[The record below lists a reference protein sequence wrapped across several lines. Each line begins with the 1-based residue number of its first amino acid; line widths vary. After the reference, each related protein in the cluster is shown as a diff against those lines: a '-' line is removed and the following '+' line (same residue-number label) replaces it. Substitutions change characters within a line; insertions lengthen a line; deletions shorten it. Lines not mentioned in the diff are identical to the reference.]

1 MIKKIIFKKV
11 TFFNIKDNEIS
22 SLFNIDGLFVFPSG
36 PNLSEMRIGS
46 EYHLSLKKADYV
58 FFDSGFFVLLLK
70 LFKGINVNKVSGYKF
85 LNYFFKHL
93 SKTKNKSIFCID
105 PDKNTSIINK
115 KFLNKLG
122 AKNVYSYVAPIYNE
136 YNINDKKLLKSIS
149 LKKVDYILTN
159 IGGGKQEIL
168 GNFLKKNLKYKTS
181 IFCTGGA
188 ISYFT
193 GHQAPINNFF
203 DKLYLG
209 WLIRILF
216 SPRIFLIRYLKS
228 FKLLF
233 VIIFSNIRVL
243 KK

>member
-1 MIKKIIFKKV
+1 MVKKIIFKNIF
-11 TFFNIKDNEIS
+11 FFNIQDHQIVKFFKKKS
-22 SLFNIDGLFVFPSG
+22 LFVFPSG
-36 PNLSEMRIGS
+36 PNLSDMKVNS
-46 EYHLSLKKADYV
+46 KYYMSLKKADYV

-216 SPRIFLIRYLKS
+216 NPRIFLFRYLKS

-233 VIIFSNIRVL
+233 IVIFSNISVL

>member
-70 LFKGINVNKVSGYKF
+70 LFKGISVNKVSGYKF
-85 LNYFFKHL
+85 LNHFFRYI
-93 SKTKNKSIFCID
+93 SKNKNKSIFCID
-105 PDKNTSIINK
+105 PDIKTSNINK
-115 KFLNKLG
+115 KFLNKFG
-122 AKNVYSYVAPIYNE
+122 VRNVYSYVAPIYNE
-136 YNINDKKLLKSIS
+136 YNFNDKKLLKLTS
-149 LKKVDYILTN
+149 LKKADYILTN
-159 IGGGKQEIL
+159 IGGGKQEVL
-168 GNFLKKNLKYKTS
+168 GHYLKKNLKYKTS

-203 DKLYLG
+203 DKFYLG

-216 SPRIFLIRYLKS
+216 NPRIFLIRYLKS

>member
-1 MIKKIIFKKV
+1 M
-11 TFFNIKDNEIS
+11 
-22 SLFNIDGLFVFPSG
+22 
-36 PNLSEMRIGS
+36 
-46 EYHLSLKKADYV
+46 SLKKADYV

-70 LFKGINVNKVSGYKF
+70 LFKGISVNKVSGYKF
-85 LNYFFKHL
+85 LNHFFRYI
-93 SKTKNKSIFCID
+93 SKNKNKSIFCID
-105 PDKNTSIINK
+105 PDAKTSNINK
-115 KFLNKLG
+115 KLLNKIG
-122 AKNVYSYVAPIYNE
+122 VKKVYRYVAPIYNE
-136 YNINDKKLLKSIS
+136 YNFNDKKLLKLIS
-149 LKKVDYILTN
+149 LKKADYILTN
-159 IGGGKQEIL
+159 IGGGKQEVL
-168 GNFLKKNLKYKTS
+168 GHYLKKNLKYKTS

-233 VIIFSNIRVL
+233 IVIFSNISVL

>member
-1 MIKKIIFKKV
+1 MVKKIIFKDIIFSNIQDHQIIK
-11 TFFNIKDNEIS
+11 FFKKK
-22 SLFNIDGLFVFPSG
+22 GLFVFPSG
-36 PNLSEMRIGS
+36 PNLSDMKVNS
-46 EYHLSLKKADYV
+46 KYYMSLKKADCV

-70 LFKGINVNKVSGYKF
+70 LFKGISVNKVSGYKF
-85 LNYFFKHL
+85 LNHFFRYI
-93 SKTKNKSIFCID
+93 SKNKNKSIFCID
-105 PDKNTSIINK
+105 PDIKTSNINK

-122 AKNVYSYVAPIYNE
+122 VKKVNSYVAPIYNE
-136 YNINDKKLLKSIS
+136 YNFNDKKLLKLIL
-149 LKKVDYILTN
+149 LKKTDYILTN

-193 GHQAPINNFF
+193 GHQAPINNFL

-228 FKLLF
+228 FKLLLI
-233 VIIFSNIRVL
+233 VIFSNITVL